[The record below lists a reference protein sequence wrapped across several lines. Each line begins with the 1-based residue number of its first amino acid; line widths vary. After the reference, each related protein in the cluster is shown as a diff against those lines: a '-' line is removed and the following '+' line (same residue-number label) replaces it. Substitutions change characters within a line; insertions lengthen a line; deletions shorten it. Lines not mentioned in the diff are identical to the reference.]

1 MSENSQTVH
10 FLAQLRNKGFWYP
23 ITVSQCTKK
32 SEGDI
37 NAYKGFRAYDET
49 MQNCYCK
56 MQAIAAKKLKC
67 HAEFE
72 RVNDLRRVVAY
83 GVMALP
89 ALVIDEKVVAGGSVL
104 PVEEIMEI
112 IRHLN

>member
-1 MSENSQTVH
+1 MHIKVLWPMN
-10 FLAQLRNKGFWYP
+10 
-23 ITVSQCTKK
+23 
-32 SEGDI
+32 
-37 NAYKGFRAYDET
+37 ET
-49 MQNCYCK
+49 MRIVIAKC
-56 MQAIAAKKLKC
+56 AIAAKKLKC

-104 PVEEIMEI
+104 PVEEIMDI
-112 IRHLN
+112 TDI

>member
-1 MSENSQTVH
+1 M
-10 FLAQLRNKGFWYP
+10 
-23 ITVSQCTKK
+23 VSYNCKPSTKK

-49 MQNCYCK
+49 CELLLQNA
-56 MQAIAAKKLKC
+56 AIAAKKLKC

>member
-1 MSENSQTVH
+1 MHIKVLGPMT
-10 FLAQLRNKGFWYP
+10 K
-23 ITVSQCTKK
+23 QC
-32 SEGDI
+32 ELLLQ
-37 NAYKGFRAYDET
+37 NA
-49 MQNCYCK
+49 
-56 MQAIAAKKLKC
+56 AIAAKKLKC

-72 RVNDLRRVVAY
+72 RDNDLRRVVAY

>member
-1 MSENSQTVH
+1 M
-10 FLAQLRNKGFWYP
+10 
-23 ITVSQCTKK
+23 VSYNCKPSTEK

-37 NAYKGFRAYDET
+37 QCELLLQNA
-49 MQNCYCK
+49 
-56 MQAIAAKKLKC
+56 AIAAKKLKC

>member
-1 MSENSQTVH
+1 MHIKVLGPMT
-10 FLAQLRNKGFWYP
+10 K
-23 ITVSQCTKK
+23 QC
-32 SEGDI
+32 ELLLQ
-37 NAYKGFRAYDET
+37 NA
-49 MQNCYCK
+49 
-56 MQAIAAKKLKC
+56 AIAAKKLKC

-72 RVNDLRRVVAY
+72 RVND
-83 GVMALP
+83 LP

>member
-1 MSENSQTVH
+1 MHIKVLGPMT
-10 FLAQLRNKGFWYP
+10 K
-23 ITVSQCTKK
+23 QC
-32 SEGDI
+32 ELLLQ
-37 NAYKGFRAYDET
+37 NA
-49 MQNCYCK
+49 
-56 MQAIAAKKLKC
+56 AIAAK
-67 HAEFE
+67 
-72 RVNDLRRVVAY
+72 NLRRVVAY

>member
-1 MSENSQTVH
+1 M
-10 FLAQLRNKGFWYP
+10 
-23 ITVSQCTKK
+23 VSYNCKPSTKK

-37 NAYKGFRAYDET
+37 NAYKVLGPMTKQCELLL
-49 MQNCYCK
+49 QNA
-56 MQAIAAKKLKC
+56 AIAAKKLKC

>member
-1 MSENSQTVH
+1 MHIKVLGPMTKQCELLLQT
-10 FLAQLRNKGFWYP
+10 A
-23 ITVSQCTKK
+23 
-32 SEGDI
+32 D
-37 NAYKGFRAYDET
+37 
-49 MQNCYCK
+49 
-56 MQAIAAKKLKC
+56 IAAQKLKC

>member
-1 MSENSQTVH
+1 M
-10 FLAQLRNKGFWYP
+10 
-23 ITVSQCTKK
+23 VSYNCKPSTKK

-49 MQNCYCK
+49 MELLLQNA
-56 MQAIAAKKLKC
+56 AIAAKKLKC

>member
-1 MSENSQTVH
+1 MHIKVLGPMT
-10 FLAQLRNKGFWYP
+10 K
-23 ITVSQCTKK
+23 QC
-32 SEGDI
+32 ELL
-37 NAYKGFRAYDET
+37 
-49 MQNCYCK
+49 MQNA
-56 MQAIAAKKLKC
+56 AIAAKKLKGP
-67 HAEFE
+67 AEFE

>member
-1 MSENSQTVH
+1 MHIKVLGPMT
-10 FLAQLRNKGFWYP
+10 K
-23 ITVSQCTKK
+23 QC
-32 SEGDI
+32 ELLLQ
-37 NAYKGFRAYDET
+37 NA
-49 MQNCYCK
+49 
-56 MQAIAAKKLKC
+56 AIAAKKLKC

-72 RVNDLRRVVAY
+72 RVNDFAY

>member
-1 MSENSQTVH
+1 M
-10 FLAQLRNKGFWYP
+10 
-23 ITVSQCTKK
+23 VSYNCKPSTKK

-37 NAYKGFRAYDET
+37 KVLGPMTKQCELLLQNA
-49 MQNCYCK
+49 
-56 MQAIAAKKLKC
+56 AIAAKKLKC

>member
-1 MSENSQTVH
+1 M
-10 FLAQLRNKGFWYP
+10 
-23 ITVSQCTKK
+23 VSYNCKPSTKK

-49 MQNCYCK
+49 MRIVQNA
-56 MQAIAAKKLKC
+56 AIAAKKLKC

>member
-1 MSENSQTVH
+1 MEITEYLIRRKFLCLCWPACIRVCIFSQ
-10 FLAQLRNKGFWYP
+10 
-23 ITVSQCTKK
+23 
-32 SEGDI
+32 
-37 NAYKGFRAYDET
+37 ET
-49 MQNCYCK
+49 
-56 MQAIAAKKLKC
+56 ARS
-67 HAEFE
+67 

>member
-1 MSENSQTVH
+1 MT
-10 FLAQLRNKGFWYP
+10 K
-23 ITVSQCTKK
+23 QC
-32 SEGDI
+32 ELLLQ
-37 NAYKGFRAYDET
+37 NAA
-49 MQNCYCK
+49 N
-56 MQAIAAKKLKC
+56 AAKKLKW

>member
-1 MSENSQTVH
+1 MK
-10 FLAQLRNKGFWYP
+10 NKCELLL
-23 ITVSQCTKK
+23 Q
-32 SEGDI
+32 
-37 NAYKGFRAYDET
+37 NA
-49 MQNCYCK
+49 
-56 MQAIAAKKLKC
+56 AIAAKKLKC

>member
-1 MSENSQTVH
+1 MHIKVLGPMT
-10 FLAQLRNKGFWYP
+10 K
-23 ITVSQCTKK
+23 QC
-32 SEGDI
+32 ELLLQ
-37 NAYKGFRAYDET
+37 NA
-49 MQNCYCK
+49 
-56 MQAIAAKKLKC
+56 AIAAKKLKC

-83 GVMALP
+83 GVSDYP

>member
-1 MSENSQTVH
+1 M
-10 FLAQLRNKGFWYP
+10 
-23 ITVSQCTKK
+23 VSYNCKPSTKK

-49 MQNCYCK
+49 MRIVIAKCT
-56 MQAIAAKKLKC
+56 AIAAKKLKC

>member
-1 MSENSQTVH
+1 MHIKVLGPMT
-10 FLAQLRNKGFWYP
+10 K
-23 ITVSQCTKK
+23 QC
-32 SEGDI
+32 ELLLQ
-37 NAYKGFRAYDET
+37 NA
-49 MQNCYCK
+49 
-56 MQAIAAKKLKC
+56 AIAAKKLKC

-104 PVEEIMEI
+104 PVEEIMENYQTFELNG
-112 IRHLN
+112 IRVSCLSIQMLY